1 MSASTPTP
9 EHRSRR
15 VSIRTKIGTAM
26 AIAAV
31 VPLLASGYLAYRSAS
46 GGLID
51 AVSSSLEAVAASRA
65 GELTA
70 YSDDVEAQVQEV
82 VLHRA
87 AVAALADFG
96 GAFDRTSPDTLTRVY
111 GGSAGEMTDGG
122 DGSDWTTAHATHHAL
137 FRDFQERFGYYDIFL
152 VDPDG
157 DVVYTVFKEPD
168 FATNLVDGPYADSGL
183 GAAVAGALAGE
194 LTWSDYAAYAPSNGD
209 PAAFVA
215 TPVYDGEALVGVLA
229 FQMPI
234 GRITGIVQET
244 TGLGETGETYLVGPD
259 RLMRSQS
266 RFSSENTILA
276 REIDTASV
284 SAALDGESGTWEVTD
299 YRDVPVVSS
308 YRPIRV
314 FGQDYVLIAE
324 QDSAEAMAA
333 THDLLTTTV
342 SIIVVAG
349 LLVAAGGVWYA
360 GRLTRPVTH
369 VASASEKL
377 AQGATDITVART
389 TGDELGDMIDSVSA
403 TISYLKEAAEAA
415 ERVAAGD
422 LRTEVNPRGE
432 HDTLGR
438 ALSQMIES
446 LRSLVTDVRRVSDG
460 IGAAS
465 DSLAQTSEESAQIAE
480 DVAASIG
487 TVAATATNQAVISE
501 SLAAAV
507 DRINIEVATAAAA
520 ASSEARSGMELID
533 GAGAA
538 MEAITHAFDEVA
550 TSVSRLEG
558 QFTQVEEI
566 VALIGAVAEQTNLL
580 ALNAAIEAARAGELG
595 RGFAVVA
602 SEVKAL
608 AEESSTSTDRIA
620 SIVGEMK
627 AGMGA
632 TVHTTGEG
640 QAEVDRGTSVVVSA
654 REAFKTIAESV
665 TDIDEGARSVAE
677 ATERIGVASADI
689 TTSAGELASLTES
702 NGAAA
707 EEVAAASEES
717 SATAGELGNRAS
729 ELAAA
734 SRTLIESLA
743 QFRL

>member
-1 MSASTPTP
+1 
-9 EHRSRR
+9 
-15 VSIRTKIGTAM
+15 
-26 AIAAV
+26 
-31 VPLLASGYLAYRSAS
+31 
-46 GGLID
+46 
-51 AVSSSLEAVAASRA
+51 
-65 GELTA
+65 
-70 YSDDVEAQVQEV
+70 
-82 VLHRA
+82 
-87 AVAALADFG
+87 
-96 GAFDRTSPDTLTRVY
+96 
-111 GGSAGEMTDGG
+111 
-122 DGSDWTTAHATHHAL
+122 
-137 FRDFQERFGYYDIFL
+137 
-152 VDPDG
+152 
-157 DVVYTVFKEPD
+157 
-168 FATNLVDGPYADSGL
+168 
-183 GAAVAGALAGE
+183 
-194 LTWSDYAAYAPSNGD
+194 
-209 PAAFVA
+209 
-215 TPVYDGEALVGVLA
+215 
-229 FQMPI
+229 
-234 GRITGIVQET
+234 
-244 TGLGETGETYLVGPD
+244 
-259 RLMRSQS
+259 
-266 RFSSENTILA
+266 
-276 REIDTASV
+276 
-284 SAALDGESGTWEVTD
+284 
-299 YRDVPVVSS
+299 
-308 YRPIRV
+308 
-314 FGQDYVLIAE
+314 
-324 QDSAEAMAA
+324 
-333 THDLLTTTV
+333 
-342 SIIVVAG
+342 
-349 LLVAAGGVWYA
+349 
-360 GRLTRPVTH
+360 
-369 VASASEKL
+369 
-377 AQGATDITVART
+377 
-389 TGDELGDMIDSVSA
+389 
-403 TISYLKEAAEAA
+403 
-415 ERVAAGD
+415 
-422 LRTEVNPRGE
+422 
-432 HDTLGR
+432 
-438 ALSQMIES
+438 
-446 LRSLVTDVRRVSDG
+446 
-460 IGAAS
+460 
-465 DSLAQTSEESAQIAE
+465 
-480 DVAASIG
+480 
-487 TVAATATNQAVISE
+487 
-501 SLAAAV
+501 
-507 DRINIEVATAAAA
+507 
-520 ASSEARSGMELID
+520 MELID